1 MAIQKKA
8 LKSNKYKVSFKI
20 DTREAKKFSTASLV
34 GDFNN
39 WDLSKDIMRKL
50 KKDGSF
56 SIQKTLEAGKEY
68 QFKYVLDGKNWSND
82 SEADKFVP
90 TEYSD
95 SQNSVLVL

>member
-20 DTREAKKFSTASLV
+20 DADSAKDFSTASLV

-39 WDLSKDIMRKL
+39 WDPSKDVMRKL

-68 QFKYVLDGKNWSND
+68 QFKYVLDGNNWSND
-82 SEADKFVP
+82 PDADKFVP
-90 TEYSD
+90 TEYAD
-95 SQNSVLVL
+95 SQNSVVVL